1 MSCPECERRQK
12 EEKKSLEDC
21 NSSLEAMK
29 VKCHRLSLALAVV
42 SAVAGKEA
50 LDMAFSLSDKVA
62 AIIEDQGGSGAGVL
76 ALDVV
81 VEDPKSLD
89 TTESVPKFEQV
100 DDLFLGIDG
109 DILAVNSLSQPQV
122 SVIEVFEE
130 VHPFSFT
137 GSRFIDV
144 TKSLHSDH
152 VNAPLSTEFSVIPT
166 PTSLPLL
173 GLLAIRGSRARSS

>member
-50 LDMAFSLSDKVA
+50 LDMAFSLSDSVA
-62 AIIEDQGGSGAGVL
+62 AIIEDQRGTGTGVL

-81 VEDPKSLD
+81 VEDPSSLD
-89 TTESVPKFEQV
+89 TTESVPKLEQV
-100 DDLFLGIDG
+100 DDLFLGVNGDVWAIDR
-109 DILAVNSLSQPQV
+109 LSESEI

-130 VHPFSFT
+130 VHPLTISGFP
-137 GSRFIDV
+137 IVDL

-152 VNAPLSTEFSVIPT
+152 ITSPLYTEFSVIPT

-173 GLLAIRGSRARSS
+173 TLLAIRGSRARSS